1 MRNGHVLKNVRKKNH
16 TCSVE
21 NLIRRFTKK
30 VLKIKEDRFYE
41 ILDKYEENGCD
52 IPEDKY
58 YPSIDE
64 IREHLGCNDRQ
75 ETEDIVDYLV
85 FFSFNPFKGI
95 AGFDDDESY
104 LETLRFIDYVLKHDI
119 MLVA

>member
-1 MRNGHVLKNVRKKNH
+1 M
-16 TCSVE
+16 
-21 NLIRRFTKK
+21 
-30 VLKIKEDRFYE
+30 LKIKEDRFYE

-75 ETEDIVDYLV
+75 ETEDIVD
-85 FFSFNPFKGI
+85 
-95 AGFDDDESY
+95 
-104 LETLRFIDYVLKHDI
+104 
-119 MLVA
+119 

>member
-1 MRNGHVLKNVRKKNH
+1 M
-16 TCSVE
+16 
-21 NLIRRFTKK
+21 
-30 VLKIKEDRFYE
+30 LKIKEDRFYE
-41 ILDKYEENGCD
+41 ILDKYEEKGCD

-104 LETLRFIDYVLKHDI
+104 LETLRFIDYILKHDI

>member
-1 MRNGHVLKNVRKKNH
+1 M
-16 TCSVE
+16 
-21 NLIRRFTKK
+21 
-30 VLKIKEDRFYE
+30 
-41 ILDKYEENGCD
+41 
-52 IPEDKY
+52 
-58 YPSIDE
+58 
-64 IREHLGCNDRQ
+64 GCNDRQ

>member
-1 MRNGHVLKNVRKKNH
+1 MVAATRQFVD
-16 TCSVE
+16 
-21 NLIRRFTKK
+21 
-30 VLKIKEDRFYE
+30 KIA
-41 ILDKYEENGCD
+41 
-52 IPEDKY
+52 
-58 YPSIDE
+58 
-64 IREHLGCNDRQ
+64 
-75 ETEDIVDYLV
+75 EDIVDYLV

>member
-64 IREHLGCNDRQ
+64 IREHLSCKDRQ
-75 ETEDIVDYLV
+75 ETEDIVDYLI

-95 AGFDDDESY
+95 AGFDDHESY

>member
-1 MRNGHVLKNVRKKNH
+1 MRNRHVLKNVRKKNH

-64 IREHLGCNDRQ
+64 IREHLSCKDRQ
-75 ETEDIVDYLV
+75 ETEDIVDYLI

>member
-1 MRNGHVLKNVRKKNH
+1 M
-16 TCSVE
+16 
-21 NLIRRFTKK
+21 
-30 VLKIKEDRFYE
+30 LKIKEDRFYE

-64 IREHLGCNDRQ
+64 IREHLSCKDRR
-75 ETEDIVDYLV
+75 ETEDIVDYLI